1 MKKTKVLIMEDQ
13 ITEAS
18 FLKDTLIQLG
28 YEVSAVASCL
38 SEGLEYFSMY
48 QPDIS
53 LVDVYFDG
61 KPDGIMFCMEISA
74 KQEAKRPFLF
84 LTGATDTSTFKL
96 AKAAC
101 PYNYLIKPFNK
112 PELQYAIEL
121 AIERYQAEVSSYS
134 AADIPTP
141 TESVFVKRGNT
152 LVSIQY
158 NDIKY
163 IEVDGKYSKIVC
175 YNQKFVVQQPLG
187 DLYASLP
194 SKQFFRI
201 HRRFVINIREI
212 MKIDTQTHEIFF
224 KDGNSLFFSRRY
236 LDEFLT
242 IFKFIK

>member
-1 MKKTKVLIMEDQ
+1 MEDQ
-13 ITEAS
+13 IAEAS
-18 FLKDTLIQLG
+18 YLKDTLIQLG
-28 YEVSAVASCL
+28 YEVTAVASCL

-61 KPDGIMFCMEISA
+61 KPDGIMFGMEISA

-96 AKAAC
+96 AKFSC
-101 PYNYLIKPFNK
+101 PYNYLIKPFNR

-121 AIERYQAEVSSYS
+121 AIERYQAEVSPSPVTS
-134 AADIPTP
+134 ASTP
-141 TESVFVKRGNT
+141 SESVFVKRGNT
-152 LVSIQY
+152 LVSVQY

-187 DLYASLP
+187 DLYAGLP
-194 SKQFFRI
+194 GKQFFRI
-201 HRRFVINIREI
+201 HRRYVINIKEI
-212 MKIDTQTHEIFF
+212 IKIDTQTHEIFF
-224 KDGNSLFFSRRY
+224 KDGNTLFFSHRH

-242 IFKFIK
+242 IFKLIK

>member
-1 MKKTKVLIMEDQ
+1 MKKTKVLILEDQ
-13 ITEAS
+13 AAEA
-18 FLKDTLIQLG
+18 FYLKDTLIQLG

-38 SEGLEYFSMY
+38 SEGLQYFSAY

-61 KPDGIMFCMEISA
+61 KPDGIMFGMEMST

-84 LTGATDTSTFKL
+84 LTGATDISTFKL
-96 AKAAC
+96 AKASC

-121 AIERYQAEVSSYS
+121 AIERYQAEVSPSP
-134 AADIPTP
+134 AAGVSTSL
-141 TESVFVKRGNT
+141 ESVFVKRGNT

-163 IEVDGKYSKIVC
+163 IEVEGKYSKIVC

-187 DLYASLP
+187 ELYTGLP
-194 SKQFFRI
+194 AKQFFRI
-201 HRRFVINIREI
+201 HRRYVINIKEI

-224 KDGNSLFFSRRY
+224 KDGNTLFFSRRY

-242 IFKFIK
+242 IFKLIK

>member
-18 FLKDTLIQLG
+18 YLKDTLIQLG

-38 SEGLEYFSMY
+38 SEGLEYFSIY

-61 KPDGIMFCMEISA
+61 KPDGIMFGMEMST

-96 AKAAC
+96 AKASC

-121 AIERYQAEVSSYS
+121 AIERYQAEVSPSP
-134 AADIPTP
+134 AADICTSS
-141 TESVFVKRGNT
+141 ESVFVKRGNT
-152 LVSIQY
+152 LVSVQY

-187 DLYASLP
+187 DLYVGLP
-194 SKQFFRI
+194 TKQFFRI
-201 HRRFVINIREI
+201 HRRYVINISEI

-224 KDGNSLFFSRRY
+224 KDGNTLFFSRRY
-236 LDEFLT
+236 LDDFLT
-242 IFKFIK
+242 IFKLIK